1 MGFLFKRTEIKDVVI
16 IEPQV
21 FKDDRGFFME
31 TYKKSE
37 FEKADISFN
46 FKQDNHS
53 LSVKNVL
60 RGLHYQLPP
69 FAQGKLLRCIN
80 GEIFDVA
87 VDIRKDSET
96 FGKWVGINLSSENK
110 RMLYIPPGFAHG
122 FLTLSNVAEIHYKM
136 TEEYAP
142 EYERG
147 IIWNDKDISV
157 LWPID
162 NIEEVIVSEKDRNNP
177 ALKNAELFQ
186 S

>member
-1 MGFLFKRTEIKDVVI
+1 MGFSFKHMEIKDVVI

-53 LSVKNVL
+53 LSVKRVL
-60 RGLHYQLPP
+60 RGLHYQKNPN
-69 FAQGKLLRCIN
+69 AQGKLVRCIN

-162 NIEEVIVSEKDRNNP
+162 NIEAVIVSEKDRNNP

>member
-1 MGFLFKRTEIKDVVI
+1 VVI